1 MGRAIAPLR
10 TRLADG
16 RPVTIRALRPSDRV
30 VLAAGLLELSP
41 HARTARF
48 LQNRTAFSDAELDY
62 LTRLDQVNHL
72 GLIATVREPTRSRPV
87 AVGRAI
93 RTDPPPEP
101 TDTPG
106 DHVAE
111 VALTVLDAY
120 QRLGIG
126 TLLLARLADLARA
139 VGITHFDV
147 VTAHDNRAMER
158 LAKRFGGTVIETEPG
173 LKVRRIRLDRIG
185 VELDA
190 GYSDTP

>member
-16 RPVTIRALRPSDRV
+16 RPLTIRALRPSDRV
-30 VLAAGLLELSP
+30 ALAAGLLELSP

-72 GLIATVREPTRSRPV
+72 GLIATVREPIRSRPV

-93 RTDPPPEP
+93 RTDPA
-101 TDTPG
+101 DT
-106 DHVAE
+106 VAE

-126 TLLLARLADLARA
+126 TLLLARLAELARA

-147 VTAHDNRAMER
+147 VTAHDNLAMER
-158 LAKRFGGTVIETEPG
+158 LARRFGGTMIETEPG
-173 LKVRRIRLDRIG
+173 LKVRRIALDGIAVG
-185 VELDA
+185 LDL
-190 GYSDTP
+190 GTP